1 MPRPLF
7 PFTAIVGQ
15 ERMKLA
21 LLLNAVYPALG
32 GVLVRGRKGTA
43 KSTAV
48 RALAALLPEITVVR
62 GCPYNCD
69 PNDPE
74 PCDPCAARRAH
85 GEPPDIAR
93 RRIPMVE
100 LPVGATE
107 DRVIGSLDVER
118 AIRAG
123 ERHFE
128 PGLLAQAN
136 RGILYID
143 EVNLLHDHLVD
154 VILDA
159 AAMGRNYVERE
170 GISVTHPAR
179 FILVGTM
186 NPEEGELRP
195 QLLDRFALAVDV
207 DGLHDPAERAE
218 AVRRRIAFESD
229 PHGFVAAWAAA
240 ERAEQ
245 ERIARAR
252 ALLPHVRVPEA
263 MLSLIAHV
271 CAVFEVDGLRAD
283 LAMYKAARAIAAF
296 AGRDAV
302 TEDDVRTAA
311 ELALPHRRR
320 RQPFEQPGL
329 DPEQLDRAL
338 AEHRHPG
345 PPEDDEPPPS
355 GKPARR
361 SAAPAPMAGGP
372 GSTGSGPAPVAGGPA
387 AEPRDA
393 KASARA
399 APRTRSEQRATS
411 NAERPPAPGLAPP
424 AGPHPV
430 QLQAPRHR
438 RDGRPRA
445 AGRGGPPVRAPRG
458 PAHGRVL
465 PTRPGEPVSLTA
477 TIRAAAPHQPARRGV
492 AASPPEG
499 DRRPFLLIEP
509 RDLRRRER
517 RDRARRLVLIALDAS
532 GSMGAHERMAAAK
545 GAVLSLLLDAYRRRD
560 RVALIV
566 FRGTDAELVLPPTNS
581 ADLAEQRLRALPTGG
596 RTPLATALARC
607 EETIRQ
613 TRAGEAVE
621 PLIVLVS
628 DMRPNVGPGGGD
640 PWQAA
645 LAAAE
650 RLRAAGYESVVIDT
664 EPPRS
669 ALGLGPR
676 LAAAL
681 GAQYVKLERATAPA
695 IARLID
701 DRAAG

>member
-1 MPRPLF
+1 MQRPLF
-7 PFTAIVGQ
+7 PFTAIAGQ

-21 LLLNAVYPALG
+21 LLLNAVHPALG

-62 GCPYNCD
+62 GCLYNCD
-69 PNDPE
+69 PDDPE
-74 PCDPCAARRAH
+74 PCDQCAARRAR
-85 GEPPDIAR
+85 GEPLETTR

-118 AIRAG
+118 AIRTG

-136 RGILYID
+136 RGILYVD

-170 GISVTHPAR
+170 GISVSHPAR

-207 DGLHDPAERAE
+207 EGLRDPAERAE

-240 ERAEQ
+240 ERAER
-245 ERIARAR
+245 ERIERAR
-252 ALLPHVRVPEA
+252 ALLPRVRVPEA
-263 MLSLIAHV
+263 MLSLITHV
-271 CAVFEVDGLRAD
+271 CAAFEVDGLRAD
-283 LAMYKAARAIAAF
+283 LAMYKAARAIAAL

-329 DPEQLDRAL
+329 DPEQLERAI
-338 AEHRHPG
+338 AEHRSRSPTG
-345 PPEDDEPPPS
+345 DRWPPEDDEPPEPPQPPDT
-355 GKPARR
+355 GPD
-361 SAAPAPMAGGP
+361 GP
-372 GSTGSGPAPVAGGPA
+372 GTSAQRGSPA
-387 AEPRDA
+387 AQPPLGPVHP
-393 KASARA
+393 S
-399 APRTRSEQRATS
+399 
-411 NAERPPAPGLAPP
+411 PPASPT
-424 AGPHPV
+424 GPLPTI
-430 QLQAPRHR
+430 QLQAR
-438 RDGRPRA
+438 RRRAHPSRA
-445 AGRGGPPVRAPRG
+445 AGRAPGLQGRAPRG
-458 PAHGRVL
+458 PARGRVL
-465 PTRPGEPVSLTA
+465 PVRPGEPISLTA
-477 TIRAAAPHQPARRGV
+477 TIRAAAPHQPARR
-492 AASPPEG
+492 AAVSPFERDG
-499 DRRPFLLIEP
+499 RPFLLLEP
-509 RDLRRRER
+509 RDLHRRER
-517 RDRARRLVLIALDAS
+517 HDRARRLVLIVLDAS
-532 GSMGAHERMAAAK
+532 GSMGAQERMAATK
-545 GAVLSLLLDAYRRRD
+545 GAVLALLLDAYRRRD

-566 FRGTDAELVLPPTNS
+566 FRGADAELVLPPTNS
-581 ADLAEQRLRALPTGG
+581 ADLAEQRLRTLPTGG
-596 RTPLATALARC
+596 RTPLAAALVRC
-607 EETIRQ
+607 EETLR
-613 TRAGEAVE
+613 RACAGEPVE

-628 DMRPNVGPGGGD
+628 DVRPNVAPARGD
-640 PWQAA
+640 PWRAA

-650 RLRAAGYESVVIDT
+650 RLRAAGYEGVVIDT
-664 EPPRS
+664 EPPRN

-676 LAAAL
+676 LAKAL
-681 GAQYVKLERATAPA
+681 GAQYIKLERATAA
-695 IARLID
+695 TITRFID
-701 DRAAG
+701 GERAAG

>member
-1 MPRPLF
+1 MQRPLF
-7 PFTAIVGQ
+7 PFTAIIGQ

-21 LLLNAVYPALG
+21 LLLNAVHPGLG

-69 PNDPE
+69 PEDSE
-74 PCDPCAARRAH
+74 PCDRCAAHRAR
-85 GEPPDIAR
+85 GESLETVR

-118 AIRAG
+118 AIRSG

-170 GISVTHPAR
+170 GISISHPAR

-207 DGLHDPAERAE
+207 DGLRDPAERAE
-218 AVRRRIAFESD
+218 AVRRRIAFEGD
-229 PHGFVAAWAAA
+229 PHRFYAAWDAA
-240 ERAEQ
+240 ERAER
-245 ERIARAR
+245 ERIERAR

-263 MLSLIAHV
+263 MLRLITHV
-271 CAVFEVDGLRAD
+271 CAAFEVDGLRAD
-283 LAMYKAARAIAAF
+283 LAMYKAARAIAAL

-302 TEDDVRTAA
+302 TEDDVRAAA

-329 DPEQLDRAL
+329 DQELLERAI
-338 AEHRHPG
+338 AEHRESPQG
-345 PPEDDEPPPS
+345 GDPPDDEPPTPRGPEPGGPRSGTAPS
-355 GKPARR
+355 GPTGDAR
-361 SAAPAPMAGGP
+361 A
-372 GSTGSGPAPVAGGPA
+372 GPAHQSPPISPTAPIPVP
-387 AEPRDA
+387 
-393 KASARA
+393 
-399 APRTRSEQRATS
+399 
-411 NAERPPAPGLAPP
+411 
-424 AGPHPV
+424 PV
-430 QLQAPRHR
+430 QARN
-438 RDGRPRA
+438 RPRRPSA
-445 AGRGGPPVRAPRG
+445 AGRGGPSANTPRG
-458 PAHGRVL
+458 PAVGRVL
-465 PTRPGEPVSLTA
+465 PARPAEEVSLAA
-477 TIRAAAPHQPARRGV
+477 TIRAAAPHQPARR
-492 AASPPEG
+492 AAAATAE
-499 DRRPFLLIEP
+499 PFLRIEP
-509 RDLRRRER
+509 HDLRRRER
-517 RDRARRLVLIALDAS
+517 RGRTRRLILIALDAS

-560 RVALIV
+560 RVGMII
-566 FRGTDAELVLPPTNS
+566 FRGGDAELVLPPTNS
-581 ADLAEQRLRALPTGG
+581 VDLAEQRLRAVPTGG
-596 RTPLATALARC
+596 RTPLAAALHRC
-607 EETIRQ
+607 EETLR
-613 TRAGEAVE
+613 RAGRDDAVE

-628 DMRPNVGPGGGD
+628 DVRPNAAPAGTD
-640 PWQAA
+640 PWRAA

-650 RLRAAGYESVVIDT
+650 RLRACGWHSVLIDT

-676 LAAAL
+676 LADAL
-681 GAQYVKLERATAPA
+681 GARYVKLERAAAAAVT
-695 IARLID
+695 RLIAD
-701 DRAAG
+701 ERAVG